1 MTSRF
6 RNKTIAT
13 ALAAFGGTFGLHRFY
28 LDGAR
33 RLAPWLSVAFSWTM
47 IPTFVG
53 FVDALRFA
61 LTPDER
67 WDARWNADAGRTSDS
82 SWFVILLA
90 VLTFSGGVTLLM
102 TLLSFAIGRYV
113 GSGETFF

>member
-1 MTSRF
+1 MTAPF
-6 RNKTIAT
+6 RNKTVAT
-13 ALAAFGGTFGLHRFY
+13 LLAAVGGTFGLQRFY
-28 LDGAR
+28 LAGGSR
-33 RLAPWLSVAFSWTM
+33 WTPWLFVAFCWTM

-53 FVDALRFA
+53 FIDAVRYA

-82 SWFVILLA
+82 GWFVILLA
-90 VLTFSGGVTLLM
+90 VLTFSGAMTLLM